1 MTEEDTPKLYMDKP
15 NKAQRKRKASFT
27 MAPSLSTASRPPPS
41 TNRPLKEPFARRY
54 KFLWPMLLAVNFS
67 IGACLLLMPKKR
79 EGVLEN
85 LEASQA
91 SSASMVDADAR
102 ISPGSEK

>member
-15 NKAQRKRKASFT
+15 NKAQQKRKAPLS
-27 MAPSLSTASRPPPS
+27 MAPSMSTVSRPPPS
-41 TNRPLKEPFARRY
+41 TYRPLKESFARRY

-79 EGVLEN
+79 EGVIEN
-85 LEASQA
+85 IEASQV
-91 SSASMVDADAR
+91 SSASMVDADAH
-102 ISPGSEK
+102 ISPRSEK